1 MIYAEYLIKVWRIMT
16 TICAAVQVF
25 TAVNQ
30 VGRMAESLRT
40 LEAEIKRLSDCNDQ
54 GAESDLRA
62 SRQSNT

>member
-1 MIYAEYLIKVWRIMT
+1 MVYAEMLIKVWRIMT

-30 VGRMAESLRT
+30 VGRMAESMRT
-40 LEAEIKRLSDCNDQ
+40 LEAEIKRLGDCNDQ

-62 SRQSNT
+62 SRQSNS